1 MKAILALNT
10 KLSTINEINLLE
22 ALGLSV
28 IQRMMG
34 MYKGVEEN
42 SYKVVSTDLY
52 DIYKI
57 ANIFEQESILIFD
70 KVKTNLVYLMNVK
83 TRKLMLSGKWV
94 NKGAVMP
101 MNVDAYSFDGNNYYV
116 IE

>member
-10 KLSTINEINLLE
+10 ELPSDIEMKLLDRRELPVIKHLL
-22 ALGLSV
+22 
-28 IQRMMG
+28 G
-34 MYKGVEEN
+34 MYKGETEHSYLVECDN
-42 SYKVVSTDLY
+42 QD
-52 DIYKI
+52 DIYNV
-57 ANIFEQESILIFD
+57 ANAYNQESILLFD

-83 TRKLMLSGKWV
+83 TRELMLSGTWV